1 MEDRSRTADFLRRF
15 RRPILGLGILG
26 TALPL
31 VRAGAPADARG
42 PGTDR
47 VRDREGTKEEPGDPE
62 DAVAARIGAA
72 HADAERDRQV
82 DGAIARYGIDR
93 SLAES
98 IHDVAREEGISPP
111 VAFGLVNTESTFRE
125 RVVSSAGARGLTQV
139 LPNTAKSVVPE
150 AVGSRIFERD
160 INLRAGFRYLRQM
173 MDKYSGDLRL
183 ALLAYNRGPGN
194 VDRILDRGG
203 NPDNGYADRVLR
215 G

>member
-1 MEDRSRTADFLRRF
+1 MEERKPTVEFLRRF

-31 VRAGAPADARG
+31 VRAGSPADTRG
-42 PGTDR
+42 PGTNR
-47 VRDREGTKEEPGDPE
+47 AREAE
-62 DAVAARIGAA
+62 DAAKTAGDAEDQVAARIGAA

-93 SLAES
+93 TLAES

-125 RVVSSAGARGLTQV
+125 RAVSSAGARGLTQV

-150 AVGSRIFERD
+150 AVGARIFERD
-160 INLRAGFRYLRQM
+160 TNLRAGFRYLRQL